1 MKKYITIIIVLFLSI
16 LSCEKDDICIEATT
30 PNLVIRFYNNDI
42 QTDVKQVSGLTVWAE
57 GKDSIYV
64 NQSLDS
70 IIIPLDIN
78 QNNTLF
84 KFSKGTL
91 VDSINFTY
99 DRNDI
104 FVSRSC
110 GYKTIFENLQIESNS
125 INWIKNININNA
137 IIENDTAAHIS
148 IFH

>member
-110 GYKTIFENLQIESNS
+110 GYKTIFENLQIENNS